1 MIIENAAAPAE
12 MEAAVRGLS
21 ASQLNTP
28 YRPEGWTA
36 RQVVHHVADSH
47 INAYVRFKLALT
59 EDGPTIK
66 PYDEAKWAEL
76 PDSKSDLVAQSLT
89 LLEMLHKRWHF
100 LLTHM
105 QQSDFL
111 RKLNHPEWD
120 SPLTLDAMLALY
132 AWHGKHHAAHIT
144 ELRKREGW

>member
-1 MIIENAAAPAE
+1 MIIEIAAAPAE

-59 EDGPTIK
+59 EDVPTIK